1 MKEIV
6 IFTKKPF
13 IMNIQTRK
21 YKVIEKV
28 MHLSESQLERI
39 ELTLNEDN
47 TQLDMALDRAIEQV
61 KEGRVKSH
69 NEVRKKY
76 EKWL

>member
-1 MKEIV
+1 
-6 IFTKKPF
+6 
-13 IMNIQTRK
+13 MNIQTRK

-39 ELTLNEDN
+39 EFTLNED
-47 TQLDMALDRAIEQV
+47 TSRLDMALDRAIEQV
-61 KEGRVKSH
+61 KEGRVKPH
-69 NEVRKKY
+69 FEVRKKY